1 VPGGWLAGLA
11 HNVYIHFM
19 TSTQSPRSV
28 FPRPAPDGKEDCI
41 CFLLRSAARRASALY
56 TRHLKKIG
64 LGLPQ
69 HSLIGMAAAFEK
81 QNGRPA
87 TISELAQALDLDR
100 TTMARNLKP
109 MVQAGYVSIEKASD
123 CGNGRGF
130 GQGGRAKAVR
140 ATREGRM
147 AYRAGVAL
155 WRQAQDEMIAGLAAE
170 YPALMAGLAAAIAA
184 IPAASPGD
192 AANDA

>member
-1 VPGGWLAGLA
+1 MPA
-11 HNVYIHFM
+11 HIVYIHYM
-19 TSTQSPRSV
+19 ASMQSPAQAFPV

-41 CFLLRSAARRASALY
+41 CFLLRSAARRSSALY
-56 TRHLKKIG
+56 SRHLQRIG

-87 TISELAQALDLDR
+87 TIGELALALDLDR
-100 TTMARNLKP
+100 TTLARNLKP
-109 MVQAGYVSIEKASD
+109 MVEAGFVEVMPAAA
-123 CGNGRGF
+123 CGIRRGF

-140 ATREGRM
+140 ATREGKA

-155 WRQAQDEMIAGLAAE
+155 WRQAQDEMIAGLAAD
-170 YPALMAGLAAAIAA
+170 YPALMAGLAAAIAGTPSA
-184 IPAASPGD
+184 PDPA
-192 AANDA
+192 AANDG